1 MTISILYPFQY
12 PNHKLHFSLLTK
24 IRGGGPVRRNFGGG
38 PVRRNFGGGPVR
50 RNFVEAGGIEPPSE
64 YDVQSASTC
73 LGYFLFSLKLQKQ
86 PITAFEPV

>member
-24 IRGGGPVRRNFGGG
+24 IR
-38 PVRRNFGGGPVR
+38 GGGPVR